1 MIERGVMSRTIEV
14 LYDDHDSVFNVVHK
28 ITAQIRED
36 EENFIYENVSP
47 YLCDYFKAVIPKELL
62 TRAIVCF
69 AVEHKEEYDAIM
81 ERARA
86 KELFPESED
95 EECI

>member
-1 MIERGVMSRTIEV
+1 MNGTIEV
-14 LYDDHDSVFNVVHK
+14 SCDENISAFNVVHK
-28 ITAQIRED
+28 ITAQMRED

-69 AVEHKEEYDAIM
+69 ANEHKEEYETIM

-86 KELFPESED
+86 RELFPESED
-95 EECI
+95 GE